1 MLSLQSFPIKKKIL
15 KKEEKIILK
24 NWKALWSE
32 IHLIFFLTFNTVNEL
47 ILVHSISKD
56 STYSIYEELF
66 LFVTM
71 IVHLHSQHN
80 MICTCFKYPCGKLCR
95 MLIDEYLSPSN
106 MYLVTSPHH
115 NHSVR
120 STPEN
125 RLMALELVTG
135 QTSNQLSSFNRNI
148 IQICLYLEGI
158 GTFAKV
164 RLFCMILKN
173 ISEFW
178 NVLKPKRLHTHV
190 PFMESIV
197 LILGFRSV
205 SYVSMNS
212 VNVLL
217 VKLICIFLVD
227 RKIHMH

>member
-1 MLSLQSFPIKKKIL
+1 
-15 KKEEKIILK
+15 
-24 NWKALWSE
+24 
-32 IHLIFFLTFNTVNEL
+32 
-47 ILVHSISKD
+47 
-56 STYSIYEELF
+56 
-66 LFVTM
+66 M

-115 NHSVR
+115 NNSVR

-164 RLFCMILKN
+164 RLFCMILKKYFR
-173 ISEFW
+173 ILKCSRVKKAALSCTLRR
-178 NVLKPKRLHTHV
+178 VLWR
-190 PFMESIV
+190 F
-197 LILGFRSV
+197 LGTDLYLSFLCTLLMFYCS
-205 SYVSMNS
+205 NS
-212 VNVLL
+212 
-217 VKLICIFLVD
+217 FAYF
-227 RKIHMH
+227 

>member
-24 NWKALWSE
+24 NWKASWSE
-32 IHLIFFLTFNTVNEL
+32 IHLIFFLTFNTVNEH

-164 RLFCMILKN
+164 RLFCMILKKYFR
-173 ISEFW
+173 I
-178 NVLKPKRLHTHV
+178 LKCSRAKKAALSCT
-190 PFMESIV
+190 
-197 LILGFRSV
+197 L
-205 SYVSMNS
+205 
-212 VNVLL
+212 
-217 VKLICIFLVD
+217 
-227 RKIHMH
+227 

>member
-1 MLSLQSFPIKKKIL
+1 MYVFLSSSGWITVDVVITVISYQEKDFEKRRENNIEELESIVEWDSFNLPFNFQYCKWTYISALNIKR
-15 KKEEKIILK
+15 
-24 NWKALWSE
+24 
-32 IHLIFFLTFNTVNEL
+32 F
-47 ILVHSISKD
+47 
-56 STYSIYEELF
+56 TYSIYEELF

-164 RLFCMILKN
+164 RLFCMILKKY
-173 ISEFW
+173 F
-178 NVLKPKRLHTHV
+178 R
-190 PFMESIV
+190 
-197 LILGFRSV
+197 ILTCSR
-205 SYVSMNS
+205 
-212 VNVLL
+212 
-217 VKLICIFLVD
+217 VKKAALSCTL
-227 RKIHMH
+227 